1 MSSLPFAS
9 IKRPPLSVEI
19 VEEIKNAIA
28 RKNYKAG
35 DKLPSEREL
44 AEQFGVSRVTV
55 RDALNNLS
63 EKGLI
68 SVKKGRNAGAYIVNP
83 TADPIIE
90 NFQNLVRYG
99 MVDYSH
105 LLDARLY
112 IEPLAAKV
120 VAQKHSPDE
129 IGSLER
135 LLDNAEKQLSISW
148 KGARKINVS
157 FHSEIAKYTKNQ
169 VLVFITESI
178 TQAFSFSII
187 EDTENLIDRNAIT
200 NFINEHRT
208 ILEKI
213 KNQEPDLAYKA
224 AKDHLVKTFKVY
236 SKFLPYS
243 VDTYIA
249 STIGS

>member
-1 MSSLPFAS
+1 EMS
-9 IKRPPLSVEI
+9 
-19 VEEIKNAIA
+19 
-28 RKNYKAG
+28 
-35 DKLPSEREL
+35 
-44 AEQFGVSRVTV
+44 EQFGVSRVTV
-55 RDALNNLS
+55 RDALNSLN

-68 SVKKGRNAGAYIVNP
+68 CIKKGRNAGAYIVNP

-90 NFQNLVRYG
+90 NFQNMVRYG

-120 VAQKHSPDE
+120 VAEKHSTEE
-129 IGSLER
+129 IDSLER
-135 LLDNAEKQLSISW
+135 LLDEAEKQLSISW

-157 FHSEIAKYTKNQ
+157 FHSEIAKLTKNQ
-169 VLVFITESI
+169 IIIYITESI

-187 EDTENLIDRNAIT
+187 EDTENLIDRHAIT
-200 NFINEHRT
+200 NFINEHQA

-213 KNQEPDLAYKA
+213 KNQEPDSAYKA
-224 AKDHLVKTFKVY
+224 AKDHLVRTFKVY

-243 VDTYIA
+243 VDTYLA
-249 STIGS
+249 SKIGN